1 MKKIIFMGTPE
12 FSVNPLISL
21 YNSSEISIELVIT
34 GEDKKRSRNKVE
46 STPVKKKAEQLGLRV
61 YTPSNVNSQESLS
74 IIDEINPDFIVV
86 IAYGQL
92 IKKHLLERYKDRI
105 INIHSSLLPKY
116 RGAAPMQWAILNR
129 EKQTGVC
136 SMLIEKTMDTGDIL
150 DFITVD
156 LDENTDITK
165 LHDNLS
171 LKSGDL
177 IVDTIINY
185 DDKFSHRIQQDNQ
198 LASYSQKITKEMGHI
213 SFLEDA
219 EDIKAKIMAFSVWP
233 SAYVIY
239 KNEKIKIHKIHIID
253 KYTDSEEGKII
264 DVSNSGIFVNCKN
277 KCIVIDEIQFPGKKR
292 MDIKSFLLGNS
303 IEKGEILK

>member
-61 YTPSNVNSQESLS
+61 YTPNNVNSQESLS

-165 LHDNLS
+165 LYDNLS